1 MLDLGAGLDLWPWLW
16 LVPGVVVLVLVVLR
30 YRSLA
35 RQGTRLPPGVGA
47 TRLQGLTGVVTSTV
61 DPSDPDTHGEVRV
74 GGETWAAITTGAEAL
89 PEGASVRILDVE
101 GTRVRVEPTDE
112 RGPS

>member
-1 MLDLGAGLDLWPWLW
+1 MLDLGASLDLWLW
-16 LVPGVVVLVLVVLR
+16 LAPAVIVLVVVVLR

-35 RQGTRLPPGVGA
+35 RQGSRLPPGVGG
-47 TRLQGLTGVVTSTV
+47 TRLHGLTGVVTRPI
-61 DPSDPDTHGEVRV
+61 DPSAPDAPGEVRV
-74 GGETWAAITTGAEAL
+74 GSETWPAITSGPAVL